1 MDDMGIFS
9 EAIFDPAFRMEG
21 PHLVAASAGTGKT
34 YNIQNIYARLVME
47 RGLGVSEIQVMTYTD
62 AATKELRDRIR
73 RVLSDFSRY
82 LTGDT
87 DGMTPEELERLGK
100 LRDCIRANVS
110 DGDVVRM
117 RVELALMEFDQAAI
131 STIHG
136 FCRRALARFAFET
149 DSAFHAEFED
159 NKTSDLAQRARDW
172 WRTER
177 NRAPEDIRGA
187 LSLDKLNGYAAA
199 LSQKADWLVKDSG
212 SQGDVYL
219 LARAKDIAEAYESD
233 RAARETQTFDDLL
246 RGLREALKNPD
257 KGALLASRLREEFKA
272 VLVDEFQDTDPVQY
286 DIFRLVFLDPS
297 VKPRPTLFFVGDP
310 KQAIY
315 SFRGGDIYTYKQAV
329 EDDEVKANAYRLNQN
344 FRSTSRIIDAVNMI
358 FRDVRGPDG
367 KLLRTFGDDTID
379 YADNLQSPGK
389 IAALKIGGQDD
400 PKPFRFVWVEK
411 PSSERNP
418 AVVDS
423 VLSVLEEQGASGLT
437 PKDIAIL
444 VSSHQ
449 TARELRALLRAKGVP
464 AVLQK
469 AGNVFADR
477 VAEEFRLVLQAMA
490 QMGGAGT
497 VRAALSTSF
506 FSLAPT
512 DLVGKEGSS
521 TLADMIGKFGNWNR
535 IWLEHGFNAAFAAL
549 ESDGTCDLRRRFAQ
563 EADGERK
570 LADIL
575 QIIELASAAV
585 RDLGPAPELLVN
597 WLTDRINNAQEFG
610 SECDAEEF
618 ARQLES
624 EDEAVKIMTMH
635 CSKGLEFPV
644 VIVPVTE
651 GRKLSPPYFFHEGAQ
666 LVSSVDPADAE
677 RAQAEYDAERMRLL
691 YVAFTRASKRLIV
704 VAGKKLMENDPSISK
719 LLANVKERENDV
731 KGAGSPIAMSEFAI
745 TEESEARQYAAAR
758 RSPRQLAEANE
769 PVVFSPQPT
778 KGSYTTLAPTGG
790 DDSGDGHDFDFQSG
804 ETGGAV
810 DEEHPIFLI
819 GGGAKTGTC
828 WHEILER
835 MPFDASDEVVRFAV
849 DRAMR
854 IHGIVK
860 PGDEDL
866 EGKVDA
872 VTEMIRRTLD
882 YKLLSPT
889 RETFSLRDVAAE
901 DRLSEWEFDF
911 SSRAAAETTEAIAE
925 ILKEEWKAD
934 PARVPFL
941 SATEGWRREIPK
953 GFFRGFLD
961 LLFRHDDYYYVVD
974 WKSNVLNRRA
984 VGFDERGV
992 MAEMAESGYFFQYLL
1007 YSVVLHRF
1015 LRETLGGRYSWERN
1029 FGGVRYYF
1037 LRGIAANG
1045 KAPVF
1050 ADRPGERLLNRL
1062 SAAFGLEGG

>member
-1 MDDMGIFS
+1 MNVSHIFS

-34 YNIQNIYARLVME
+34 YNIQNIYVRLVAE
-47 RGLGVSEIQVMTYTD
+47 SDLGVSEIQVMTYTD

-82 LTGDT
+82 LAGEKN
-87 DGMTPEELERLGK
+87 GMKPEELERLGK
-100 LRDCIRANVS
+100 LWACIRANVP
-110 DGDVVRM
+110 DDDVIKM
-117 RVELALMEFDQAAI
+117 RVELAVMEFDQAAI

-136 FCRRALARFAFET
+136 FCRRALVRFAFET
-149 DSAFHAEFED
+149 DSAFTAEFED
-159 NKTSDLAQRARDW
+159 NKKSDLAQRARDW
-172 WRTER
+172 WRTGR
-177 NRAPEDIRGA
+177 NRVPEDIRGA
-187 LSLDKLNGYAAA
+187 LSLKKLNGYAAA
-199 LSQKADWLVKDSG
+199 LSQKADWQVKDSG
-212 SQGDVYL
+212 NQGDVYL
-219 LARAKDIAEAYESD
+219 LARAKDIAEEYEGD
-233 RAARETQTFDDLL
+233 RAVRETQTFDDLL
-246 RGLREALKNPD
+246 RGLREALKNQD
-257 KGALLASRLREEFKA
+257 KGKILASRLREEFKA

-297 VKPRPTLFFVGDP
+297 VEPRSTLFFVGDP

-329 EDDEVKANAYRLNQN
+329 EADEVRANAYRLNQN

-358 FRDVRGPDG
+358 FRDVRGPDE

-379 YADNLQSPGK
+379 YADDLQSPGK
-389 IAALKIGGQDD
+389 VAALKVGGQDD
-400 PKPFRFVWVEK
+400 PQPFRFVWVEK
-411 PSSERNP
+411 PSPERNP

-423 VLSVLEEQGASGLT
+423 VLSVLEEQGPGGLT

-449 TARELRALLRAKGVP
+449 TARDLRTLLRAKGVP

-477 VAEEFRLVLQAMA
+477 VAEEFRIVLQAMA
-490 QMGGAGT
+490 QMGGAGQ

-506 FSLAPT
+506 FSYAPT
-512 DLVGKEGSS
+512 DFVGKEGDS

-535 IWLEHGFNAAFAAL
+535 IWLERGFNAAFAAL
-549 ESDGTCDLRRRFAQ
+549 ESDEKCDLRRRFAK

-585 RDLGPAPELLVN
+585 RELGPAPELLVN
-597 WLTDRINNAQEFG
+597 WLTDRINNSQKDG

-624 EDEAVKIMTMH
+624 EDDAVKIMTMH

-644 VIVPVTE
+644 VIVPVT
-651 GRKLSPPYFFHEGAQ
+651 GGMRLTPPYFFHEGAQ
-666 LVSSVDPADAE
+666 LVSSVDPADAA
-677 RAQAEYDAERMRLL
+677 RAQAELDAEKTRLL

-704 VAGKKLMENDPSISK
+704 VAGREQAEDGSPLSK
-719 LLANVKERENDV
+719 LVANARKN
-731 KGAGSPIAMSEFAI
+731 GAEGEGSPIAMSEFAI
-745 TEESEARQYAAAR
+745 TEESEARRYAVAR
-758 RSPRQLAEANE
+758 RSPRQLAEAE
-769 PVVFSPQPT
+769 KPVNFPSKPS
-778 KGSYTTLAPTGG
+778 KGSYSSLAPTGG
-790 DDSGDGHDFDFQSG
+790 EDSSDGHDFDLRSG
-804 ETGGAV
+804 ETGGV
-810 DEEHPIFLI
+810 EDGEHPIFQI

-835 MPFDASDEVVRFAV
+835 IAFDASDETVRLMV

-860 PGDEDL
+860 PGAEDL
-866 EGKVDA
+866 GRKVDTVA
-872 VTEMIRRTLD
+872 EMISKTL
-882 YKLLSPT
+882 YYRILSPT
-889 RETFSLRDVAAE
+889 HETFSLRDVAAE

-911 SSRAAAETTEAIAE
+911 SSRAAAETTGTIAA
-925 ILKEEWKAD
+925 ILKEEWKDD
-934 PARVPFL
+934 PTKAPFL
-941 SATEGWRREIPK
+941 VATDGWRREIPK

-961 LLFRHDDYYYVVD
+961 LLFRHGDFYYVVD
-974 WKSNVLNRRA
+974 WKSNVLNRQA
-984 VGFDERGV
+984 ADFDERGV
-992 MAEMAESGYFFQYLL
+992 TAEMADSGYFFQYLL

-1015 LRETLGGRYSWERN
+1015 LRESLGERYSWEWN

-1045 KAPVF
+1045 TAPVF
-1050 ADRPGERLLNRL
+1050 ADRPSERLLNRL
-1062 SAAFGLEGG
+1062 SAAFGLEDR